1 MHVMLNHEL
10 VQVRLYGGL
19 GNQLFQFFAGL
30 DLALK
35 NGIPLHLDLSW
46 LDEKSKSVN
55 VFSDPA
61 LHELEF
67 PIHLVNHQR
76 TKFLDKTL
84 GNRILRD
91 LKIPA
96 KISHIH
102 VPKEVGFSETYGLP
116 RKIELRGYYQS
127 YKYLNRAKQKISL
140 EAFFTNGAKNLED
153 EATKKIAVHVRGG
166 DYLDL
171 QGLYYKLDADY
182 YNKAIQVARS
192 IHPDLPVVVFTND
205 VKHAQSLFRDSS
217 IEYSIFDDVAMDPRE
232 ILEKMS
238 HSSAVIGANSTFSF
252 WAGQKSGDNVL
263 KIFPSKWFQRNC
275 LPKMLYPRD
284 WVILD

>member
-140 EAFFTNGAKNLED
+140 EAFFTNGAKNLEGEIILICKACTTNWMQIITIRQFKLP
-153 EATKKIAVHVRGG
+153 EA
-166 DYLDL
+166 
-171 QGLYYKLDADY
+171 
-182 YNKAIQVARS
+182 
-192 IHPDLPVVVFTND
+192 FT
-205 VKHAQSLFRDSS
+205 LTYR
-217 IEYSIFDDVAMDPRE
+217 
-232 ILEKMS
+232 LW
-238 HSSAVIGANSTFSF
+238 FS
-252 WAGQKSGDNVL
+252 
-263 KIFPSKWFQRNC
+263 R
-275 LPKMLYPRD
+275 MM
-284 WVILD
+284 

>member
-1 MHVMLNHEL
+1 MHTMLNNEL

-46 LDEKSKSVN
+46 LDEKWQSLN

-61 LHELEF
+61 LKRLDF
-67 PIHLVNHQR
+67 PIHLVNQPR
-76 TKFLDKTL
+76 TKFLDKTV

-116 RKIELRGYYQS
+116 KKIELRGYYQS
-127 YKYLNRAKQKISL
+127 YIYLNRAKQEISL
-140 EAFFTNGAKNLED
+140 DAFLTDRAQSLED
-153 EATKKIAVHVRGG
+153 KATKKIAVHIRGG

-182 YNKAIQVARS
+182 YNKAVQVARGTY
-192 IHPDLPVVVFTND
+192 PDLPVVVFTND
-205 VKHAQSLFRDSS
+205 VEHAQFLLRNSS
-217 IEYSIFDDVAMDPRE
+217 IEYSIFDDVAMDPQE
-232 ILEKMS
+232 ILENMS
-238 HSSAVIGANSTFSF
+238 QSSAIIGANSTFSF
-252 WAGQKSGDNVL
+252 WAGQKSGDNVP
-263 KIFPSKWFQRNC
+263 KIFPSKWFQRNP
-275 LPKMLYPRD
+275 LPRMLYPSD